1 MVLSDAT
8 RFARFRLNIYLYLL
22 SMKTHSCSKQQLE
35 RYIIA
40 LFVAVCGLFTLAGCA
55 TMESASQESLLQK
68 AGFQSRTP
76 TTAKQKAAYAK
87 LPAYRLHR
95 GKLKGRT
102 LYAYKDEKA
111 GVVYIGNEA
120 QYQQYKQAAA
130 KAKLKEEQITP
141 AQAAI
146 EEQDMHTYS
155 QWYEGRIP

>member
-1 MVLSDAT
+1 
-8 RFARFRLNIYLYLL
+8 
-22 SMKTHSCSKQQLE
+22 MKTHSCSKQQLE

>member
-1 MVLSDAT
+1 
-8 RFARFRLNIYLYLL
+8 
-22 SMKTHSCSKQQLE
+22 MKTHSCSKQQLE

-87 LPAYRLHR
+87 LPAYQVHR
-95 GKLKGRT
+95 GTLKGRT